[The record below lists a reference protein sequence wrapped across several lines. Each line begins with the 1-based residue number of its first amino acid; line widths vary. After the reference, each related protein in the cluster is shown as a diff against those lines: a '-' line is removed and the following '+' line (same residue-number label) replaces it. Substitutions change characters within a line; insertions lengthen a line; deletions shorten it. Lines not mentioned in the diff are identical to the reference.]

1 MRHPSSQP
9 DEAGHEAGPAARAR
23 GLLARRQEVRSRPRY
38 PSGPSPGR
46 QPWRGQI
53 KSVSPGRTGEAR
65 RGEARRCLLGRGR
78 GQAAAAG
85 SEELGAP
92 RGAATGTR
100 PPPPPFC
107 GRAPPAALGPPARS
121 AGCRGG
127 LRGRAR
133 PSLSSPPLPSL
144 PSWASAPAASALG
157 RLSPWQGR
165 NPLYARS
172 CGGACPKLSR

>member
-65 RGEARRCLLGRGR
+65 RGEALPAGQRPRAGGGCRQRGARCAPRSSYGHTAAAAAILRSRSPRGARAARSERRVPGRAPGPGQTLPLLPSPPLLGLGTGGLGLGEAVTLAGEKSSIRALVRRCL
-78 GQAAAAG
+78 
-85 SEELGAP
+85 
-92 RGAATGTR
+92 
-100 PPPPPFC
+100 
-107 GRAPPAALGPPARS
+107 
-121 AGCRGG
+121 
-127 LRGRAR
+127 
-133 PSLSSPPLPSL
+133 
-144 PSWASAPAASALG
+144 
-157 RLSPWQGR
+157 
-165 NPLYARS
+165 
-172 CGGACPKLSR
+172 PKAK